1 MGKDRSTLYTRQ
13 GDDGTTG
20 LGGGRRVEKSSLR
33 IEVLGTLDEL
43 NSLLGLALAHGIA
56 ATAGELLLELQRQ
69 LLALGSE
76 LALAQ
81 AHVLDQES
89 VRFLEERL
97 DRLDRELPPLASF
110 ILPGGTPAGASLHL
124 ARSVCRRAERL
135 LCRLAD
141 QPGETVNPTAVPFL
155 NRLSDLLFVLARSV
169 NQAAQHPE
177 PPWHATVRE
186 GRGE

>member
-1 MGKDRSTLYTRQ
+1 MGKDRSTLYTRR

-20 LGGGRRVEKSSLR
+20 LGDGRRVEKSSLR

-43 NSLLGLALAHGIA
+43 NSLLGLAVVHGVP
-56 ATAGELLLELQRQ
+56 ATAEELLLELQRQ
-69 LLALGSE
+69 LLLLGSG

-81 AHVLDQES
+81 AQTMSREG

-97 DRLDRELPPLASF
+97 DRLDRELPPLTSF
-110 ILPGGTPAGASLHL
+110 ILPGGTPAGATLHL
-124 ARSVCRRAERL
+124 ARSVCRRAERH
-135 LCRLAD
+135 LCRLAS
-141 QPGETVNPTAVPFL
+141 QPGETVDATAVPFL

-169 NQAAQHPE
+169 NQAAQCPE
-177 PPWHATVRE
+177 RPWHATVRE